1 MRAGLGWDV
10 AVARTVVLI
19 VVLAVWQFASGRL
32 VDPILIGSPVGVAG
46 VLRRWFADLS
56 IVHHWAITMKETF
69 LGFLLG
75 FTVGSVLGGLMGS
88 FARLSGV
95 MEPYVFFL
103 YSVPRIALA
112 PLFIVW
118 FGIGDVFK
126 VIFVAFIVLFM
137 ALINM
142 FYGMRDVEPWTVYAV
157 RLMGAS
163 TRQLYQ
169 KVIIPQMMLW
179 MFASMKIALPF
190 ALIGAIVAEFLAANA
205 GLGFLIYNA
214 SSILDTDAVL
224 AGVCVLAFTGMVLNM
239 GISWMEDRAMHWKKG
254 VSTVFER

>member
-1 MRAGLGWDV
+1 MSPRFD
-10 AVARTVVLI
+10 RTVVAARIVILI
-19 VVLAVWQFASGRL
+19 VTILAWQVVSGTL
-32 VDPILIGSPVGVAG
+32 VDPIFVGSPAGVAG
-46 VLRRWFADLS
+46 VLVHWIADLS
-56 IVHHWAITMKETF
+56 IFHHWAITMKETF

-75 FTVGSVLGGLMGS
+75 FSAGSVLGGIMGS
-88 FARLSGV
+88 FRRVSGV

-118 FGIGDVFK
+118 FGIGDGFK

-205 GLGFLIYNA
+205 GLGFLIFNA
-214 SSILDTDAVL
+214 SSVLDTNAVL
-224 AGVCVLAFTGMVLNM
+224 AGVCVLAVTGMLLNM
-239 GISWMEDRAMHWKKG
+239 GISWMERHIVHWKKG
-254 VSTVFER
+254 VATVFER